1 MLIYNIEEVLDMM
14 KILYPFKKYIDS
26 IDKTRTL
33 KIENIFK
40 VQNRNQLEEVYEF
53 TGDFKM

>member
-14 KILYPFKKYIDS
+14 KILYPFIKYIDS

-40 VQNRNQLEEVYEF
+40 VQNKNQLEKYMNLQVII
-53 TGDFKM
+53 